1 MTKEFTRMQE
11 LAGVIT
17 EGLYTTQMDIELPV
31 TTEGNRPVYV
41 PGSNPDIT
49 DQSAQDALDIMTK
62 ENTSGKMT
70 KEEFKSKI
78 REMILAEKSL
88 NEAKKDKEE
97 EEAPAEEVDVNVD
110 TPTEPTDAPEMDMA
124 ADTTV
129 DLNSDGTPDVDAG
142 SSEAKKAFGDL
153 TDAFQA
159 AKALG
164 DDKLIRQIANTITY
178 FNKNIILKQG

>member
-1 MTKEFTRMQE
+1 
-11 LAGVIT
+11 V
-17 EGLYTTQMDIELPV
+17 
-31 TTEGNRPVYV
+31 
-41 PGSNPDIT
+41 SNDMEDKPR
-49 DQSAQDALDIMTK
+49 
-62 ENTSGKMT
+62 MT

-88 NEAKKDKEE
+88 NEAKKDKKG
-97 EEAPAEEVDVNVD
+97 EEAPEEEVAVD
-110 TPTEPTDAPEMDMA
+110 IEAPVEPVADIPTD
-124 ADTTV
+124 TSV
-129 DLNSDGTPDVDAG
+129 DLDGDGTSDIDAG

-164 DDKLIRQIANTITY
+164 DEKLIRQIATTITY